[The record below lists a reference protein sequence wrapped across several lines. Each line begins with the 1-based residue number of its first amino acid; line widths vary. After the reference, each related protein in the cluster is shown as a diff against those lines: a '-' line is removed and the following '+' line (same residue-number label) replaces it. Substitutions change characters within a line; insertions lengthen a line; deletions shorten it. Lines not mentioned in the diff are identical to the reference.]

1 MSASRAFERQRFD
14 LGEQQPA
21 GALLGARECR
31 ARTREMAG
39 TRFHRLR
46 ISSSPSSQQPIRTAF
61 HPRAPSAH
69 PAQQQEGGPCPAASC
84 AKRRRAPR
92 TAASTTGLTLR
103 STCCCSWRVAGR
115 PSVPRG
121 GWRAPLRDRRCVTRV
136 TRPRA
141 SLWHTYR
148 LRTRHSI
155 WLSASPASAATPPL
169 PAPPSIAATATIQTP
184 NPNLPGVDQAEAPAR
199 PKVSHWGPP
208 HPIPRTTRPIHR
220 GSARMGT
227 PGRGGFHHTHTP
239 PPPPPKPPTPTSRPS
254 PPLRRE
260 PPCHARRIPLS
271 PEVHACAPRR
281 ARAGTTR
288 YDA

>member
-1 MSASRAFERQRFD
+1 MSRAH
-14 LGEQQPA
+14 
-21 GALLGARECR
+21 ARDGGYPVSPLKSLPRR
-31 ARTREMAG
+31 AR
-39 TRFHRLR
+39 
-46 ISSSPSSQQPIRTAF
+46 SSQSGQL

-92 TAASTTGLTLR
+92 KAASTTGSMLT

-121 GWRAPLRDRRCVTRV
+121 GWRAPSRDRWCVTRV

-148 LRTRHSI
+148 FRTRHSI

-227 PGRGGFHHTHTP
+227 PGRGGFHHTHTHHRHHRRNRRHRPADP
-239 PPPPPKPPTPTSRPS
+239 PLPSAASRPATHGGS
-254 PPLRRE
+254 RCPLRCMRAPRGAHERE
-260 PPCHARRIPLS
+260 PPGTTRESNP
-271 PEVHACAPRR
+271 R
-281 ARAGTTR
+281 ARASSRRVAG
-288 YDA
+288 ALVP